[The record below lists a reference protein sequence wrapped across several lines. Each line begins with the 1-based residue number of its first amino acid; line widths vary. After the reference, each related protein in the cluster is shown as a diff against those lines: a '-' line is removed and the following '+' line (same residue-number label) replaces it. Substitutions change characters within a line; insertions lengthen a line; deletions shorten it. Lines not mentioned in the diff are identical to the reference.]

1 MKTFVIAQHHGVF
14 LTLKSMHDC
23 GIDNIVIIVPGSQV
37 EKYNKMYLENT
48 TNPEFAAFENYDKKI
63 KEFIEQNDI
72 QAEVFVYDDFDIRN
86 TAVSVMKF
94 IDAYGTGGIA
104 PCIMSGAL
112 VIRDYRTNIREQ
124 MLMKEIGACMT
135 RVYQNHGQL
144 AMYGM
149 LGMPQFD
156 KSIDLNFFVFD
167 MSKIKPN
174 QFNMND
180 GELLNDATKRKQ
192 LGYIARDYNGK
203 DDVLIGTAISARQTI
218 AHNLRIQAGYVINL
232 WNKVIK
238 GPGQLQSDEI
248 FGYPLN
254 YYSKYVRQVSDYL
267 PKSTVGKIINNGD
280 ETERWTSGLYDCLD
294 IIDL

>member
-14 LTLKSMHDC
+14 LTLKSMVDC

-37 EKYNKMYLENT
+37 EKYNKMYSENT
-48 TNPEFAAFENYDKKI
+48 TNPEFAPFENYDKKI
-63 KEFIEQNDI
+63 KEFVEQNNI

-86 TAVSVMKF
+86 TAVSVMRF
-94 IDAYGTGGIA
+94 IDAYGSSGLA
-104 PCIMSGAL
+104 PCILSGAL
-112 VIRDYRTNIREQ
+112 VIKDYRDSIRDQ
-124 MLMKEIGACMT
+124 MLMKEIGACLT

-144 AMYGM
+144 SMYGM

-156 KSIDLNFFVFD
+156 KSIDLNFFIFD

-174 QFNMND
+174 QFNMSD

-192 LGYIARDYNGK
+192 LGYIAREFNGK

-232 WNKVIK
+232 WNKAIK
-238 GPGQLQSDEI
+238 GSGQLQSDEI

-254 YYSKYVRQVSDYL
+254 YYSKYVRQVGNYL